1 MDLDCIDD
9 ELGSEPSDY
18 AELRD
23 SGDDS
28 GGGSNVPPREHSWA
42 SQATQANSTQGD
54 DEDEHG
60 GTEND
65 KALRAERCKYYQRLA
80 FNIIWADPADV
91 NQEMQMA
98 RESGNEGRQG
108 TRRHQRGFTK
118 GHRGEDS
125 VVYGWNAIED
135 FLEETGCQLIM
146 RAHEA
151 PAGGVRICKHAKV
164 ITVFSTS
171 KDHGV
176 GKGTASCACVLVD
189 RNSISVINRSP
200 LYDESYVDPG
210 L

>member
-1 MDLDCIDD
+1 
-9 ELGSEPSDY
+9 
-18 AELRD
+18 
-23 SGDDS
+23 
-28 GGGSNVPPREHSWA
+28 
-42 SQATQANSTQGD
+42 
-54 DEDEHG
+54 
-60 GTEND
+60 
-65 KALRAERCKYYQRLA
+65 
-80 FNIIWADPADV
+80 
-91 NQEMQMA
+91 MA

-151 PAGGVRICKHAKV
+151 TAGGVRICKHAKV